1 MNKKYISYLIWLAVI
16 PLTACLGILLADER
30 ASAFAMLA
38 IAVLALVPPFL
49 RFEKKDHTAAEVMIL
64 AALVAFSSLS
74 RIAFYALPG
83 IKPVAAVVV
92 LAGVYLGCEA
102 GFAVGA
108 LSALIS
114 GFAFGLGSWTPFQM
128 FAWGLVGLLS
138 GVLSPLLKKHR
149 MPLLLYGAL
158 SGVLFSLLMDVWT
171 VLSADGSF
179 SFPRFLAA
187 IISAIPSTVGYA
199 ISNVLFLLVL
209 QKPASRIFGRLKTR
223 YGVFEITRTGG
234 R

>member
-1 MNKKYISYLIWLAVI
+1 MKKRISYLIWLAAI
-16 PLTACLGILLADER
+16 PLAAWTGLALADER

-38 IAVLALVPPFL
+38 VAVLALVPPFL

-64 AALVAFSSLS
+64 AALVAFSSVS

-83 IKPVAAVVV
+83 IKPVTAVVV
-92 LAGVYLGCEA
+92 LAGVFLGCEA

-108 LSALIS
+108 LSALAS

-128 FAWGLVGLLS
+128 FAWGIVGLLA
-138 GVLSPLLKKHR
+138 GVLAPLFKERR

-171 VLSADGSF
+171 VLSAYGSF
-179 SFPRFLAA
+179 SFSRFFAA
-187 IISAIPSTVGYA
+187 VVTAFPTTAGYA
-199 ISNVLFLLVL
+199 VSNVLFLLVL

-223 YGVFEITRTGG
+223 YGVFSFTRTDG